1 MSLINK
7 MLQDL
12 DQRNA
17 PQAGIAGAPAGGQSA
32 RLAQQVRPVRSRRS
46 ASDFFWPVMSVLML
60 TAVGWVAW
68 VAWQIMPHSVVTE
81 LAFES
86 KQRKADAPKAAAAPA
101 AARSVS
107 APAAFASP
115 PKATPV
121 FAAAVAARPAD
132 AGPAKLDMLRL
143 ATELTTPISERR
155 ASATALKSEKKK
167 GDEASRRKSQ
177 APQLVAGGMPGEPG
191 KIDRR
196 PNSTERE
203 RAENEFQ
210 RGVNLVNQG
219 RIAEGMDGIRAALQI
234 DPGYETARQTLVA
247 LLLES
252 KRVDEAA
259 AVLREGLA
267 LNAANSGFA
276 MLLARIMVERNDVKG
291 ALALLRAHAPRAE
304 GNAGYH
310 AFVAALYQ
318 RLDRHGEAIEQYQ
331 AALRLAPGA
340 GVWWVGLGISYQAAD
355 RPKAAAEAFARAK
368 SAGNLAPPLLAF
380 VDQRL
385 RQLR

>member
-17 PQAGIAGAPAGGQSA
+17 PQAGIAGASADGQGT
-32 RLAQQVRPVRSRRS
+32 RLAQQVRAVRSRRFS
-46 ASDFFWPVMSVLML
+46 SDFFWPVMSVLML

-68 VAWQIMPHSVVTE
+68 VAWQIMPHSVATE
-81 LAFES
+81 LALES
-86 KQRKADAPKAAAAPA
+86 RQRKTEAAKAAPAPAQPVPAPAASAAAPKAAPA
-101 AARSVS
+101 GL
-107 APAAFASP
+107 PG
-115 PKATPV
+115 
-121 FAAAVAARPAD
+121 D
-132 AGPAKLDMLRL
+132 AGPAKFDMLRL
-143 ATELTTPISERR
+143 ATELTTPIPERR
-155 ASATALKSEKKK
+155 ASLSALKSK
-167 GDEASRRKSQ
+167 GAKTNRVKSA
-177 APQLVAGGMPGEPG
+177 APELLAGGTADGG
-191 KIDRR
+191 RIDRR
-196 PNSTERE
+196 PNDPAHE
-203 RAENEFQ
+203 RADGEFR

-219 RIAEGMDGIRAALQI
+219 RIAEGMDGIRSALQI

-252 KRVDEAA
+252 KRMDEAA

-291 ALALLRAHAPRAE
+291 ALALLRAHAPQA
-304 GNAGYH
+304 GDNAGYP
-310 AFVAALYQ
+310 AFAAALYQ
-318 RLDRHGEAIEQYQ
+318 RLGRHDEAIEQYQ
-331 AALRLAPGA
+331 AALELAPGA
-340 GVWWVGLGISYQAAD
+340 GAWWAGLGISYQATD
-355 RPKAAAEAFARAK
+355 QRKAAAEAFGRAK

-385 RQLR
+385 KQLR